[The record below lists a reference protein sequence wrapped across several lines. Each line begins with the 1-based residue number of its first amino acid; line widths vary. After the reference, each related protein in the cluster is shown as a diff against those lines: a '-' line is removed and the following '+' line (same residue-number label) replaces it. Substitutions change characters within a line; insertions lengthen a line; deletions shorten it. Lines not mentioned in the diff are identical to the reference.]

1 LFPFLGGIADLPEVS
16 TALTA
21 TLSMPEDKGPTLKT
35 WAANNQLQPK
45 FPSVLSLG
53 VMAPAAAR
61 KDWAGHSVQL
71 QARRGIASF
80 TMPEVKQKACY
91 LGPHIQPRCQSVLSI
106 EVLVSAAAIKYW
118 AGRYVQLEA
127 G

>member
-21 TLSMPEDKGPTLKT
+21 TLSMPQDKGPTLRT

-71 QARRGIASF
+71 QARRGITSF
-80 TMPEVKQKACY
+80 TMPEVEQKACC
-91 LGPHIQPRCQSVLSI
+91 LGAHIQPRCQSVLSL